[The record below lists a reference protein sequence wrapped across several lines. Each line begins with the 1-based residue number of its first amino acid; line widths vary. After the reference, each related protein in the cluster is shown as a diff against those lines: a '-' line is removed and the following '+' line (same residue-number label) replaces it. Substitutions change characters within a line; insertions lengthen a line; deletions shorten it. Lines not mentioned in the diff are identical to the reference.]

1 MTRTPIRLPRRL
13 LAAIALLCASFAA
26 TTTAHSQGTRL
37 WPQTHAEDLEHGTP
51 QGVIITSDGKL
62 RFGPAATEQLTT
74 PSTFI
79 WGIVE
84 EPEDAT
90 GGNAVDIA
98 TGSPATVLHN
108 DKPLFTSHALAVT
121 ALALGPDGNL
131 YAATMPDGKIYKLD
145 PKSPKP
151 LDETTAPVTFDLTQ
165 FDSTKPDADK
175 SDAKT
180 TKSHYIWQLTFD
192 KSGNLFAATGA
203 PGVIYK
209 IPAAE
214 PAKAAPFFTTD
225 EAHIRSLAWDQHG
238 NLIAG
243 SDGSGLIYR
252 ISPEGKGY
260 VLFSA
265 PRREIPALAVA
276 ADGTI
281 YAADLGDKSHNP
293 LPQLP
298 VQNGLGITIT
308 ISQPGSVQAANASTT
323 LPEGTEIYA
332 LAPNQAPRKIWSG
345 KDEIVYGLAA
355 IPSGVLAFTGNRCR
369 ILEIHP
375 DGSSA
380 DLAHLDAQQVT
391 AFAPVVDGY
400 LWLIGT
406 SNTGRQYMLGGLSHP
421 GIPRHFPDPGHTYSS
436 DVLDAGS
443 FSRWGRI
450 EVDPASHGYKLLTR
464 SGNIEQPIRNA
475 KDWGWTDWQP
485 VTDGRIASPPGRYLQ
500 WKAVLQNEGELSGV
514 AVNYL
519 PVNSA
524 PVVDEILVVPGARVA
539 PAAPATTTPT
549 INIAFP
555 NPSQSTLS
563 FDGGSSTNSPLQA
576 QKDRTAVTVRWAAHD
591 DNGDDLS
598 YDLFLRGDGETIWR
612 PLKKSVTDKYF
623 SFYSSTRPD
632 GGYQVK
638 VISSDYPAHTPADA
652 LTGEAISDRFELDT
666 TPPVLSALKA
676 TTSGSAIA
684 VTFTAHDA
692 TSPITR
698 AEYSL
703 DAGPWQY
710 IEPVGNLSDSP
721 DERYDFRIPLDATD
735 KPAEHLV
742 TVRVYDRHDNV
753 GAAKAVVPAL
763 HPAPTA
769 PTK

>member
-1 MTRTPIRLPRRL
+1 MNRTPIRLPRPL
-13 LAAIALLCASFAA
+13 LSVLALFCAVTAASPI
-26 TTTAHSQGTRL
+26 AHSQGTRL

-51 QGVIITSDGKL
+51 QGVTITSDGKL

-151 LDETTAPVTFDLTQ
+151 LDETTAPVVFDLAQ
-165 FDSTKPDADK
+165 FDSPKPDATKTDSKPAK
-175 SDAKT
+175 SR
-180 TKSHYIWQLTFD
+180 YIWQLTFD

-209 IPAAE
+209 IPVAA
-214 PAKAAPFFTTD
+214 PAKAALFFSTD
-225 EAHIRSLAWDQHG
+225 EAHIRSLAWDKQG

-308 ISQPGSVQAANASTT
+308 FSQPGSVQAANASTT

-355 IPSGVLAFTGNRCR
+355 IPSGILAFTGNRGR

-391 AFAPVVDGY
+391 AFQPTRTV
-400 LWLIGT
+400 WLIGT
-406 SNTGRQYMLGGLSHP
+406 SNTGRLYALAASKP
-421 GIPRHFPDPGHTYSS
+421 ADTHTYSS
-436 DVLDAGS
+436 DVLDSGS

-450 EVDPASHGYKLLTR
+450 EVDPSSHGYKLLTR

-485 VTDGRIASPPGRYLQ
+485 LADGRIASPPGRYLQ
-500 WKAVLQNEGELSGV
+500 WKAVLQESGELSVV

-524 PVVDEILVVPGARVA
+524 PVVDEILVVPGARVTP
-539 PAAPATTTPT
+539 PAVSSTAPT
-549 INIAFP
+549 ITIAFP
-555 NPSQSTLS
+555 NPSQTTLS
-563 FDGGSSTNSPLQA
+563 FDGGAGTNAPLQA
-576 QKDRTAVTVRWAAHD
+576 QKDKSAVTVRWAAHD
-591 DNGDDLS
+591 DNADDLT
-598 YDLFLRGDGETIWR
+598 YDLYLRGDGESIWR

-623 SFYSSTRPD
+623 SFDASTLPD

-638 VISSDYPAHTPADA
+638 VIASDSPAHTPADA
-652 LTGEAISDRFELDT
+652 LTGEAISERFELDT

-684 VTFTAHDA
+684 VTLTAHDA

-710 IEPVGNLSDSP
+710 VEPIGDLSDSP
-721 DERYDFRIPLDATD
+721 DERYDFRIPLTDAAS
-735 KPAEHLV
+735 AEHLV
-742 TVRVYDRHDNV
+742 TVRVYDRHDNI

-763 HPAPTA
+763 QSAPTA

>member
-1 MTRTPIRLPRRL
+1 MTRTPIRLPRPL
-13 LAAIALLCASFAA
+13 PAAFALLCAVTAA
-26 TTTAHSQGTRL
+26 SPLAHSQGTRL

-51 QGVIITSDGKL
+51 QGVTITSDGKL

-84 EPEDAT
+84 EPAT
-90 GGNAVDIA
+90 EAVDIA
-98 TGSPATVLHN
+98 TGSPATVLRN

-151 LDETTAPVTFDLTQ
+151 LDETTAPVVFDLAQ
-165 FDSTKPDADK
+165 FDTSK
-175 SDAKT
+175 SDTKSP
-180 TKSHYIWQLTFD
+180 KSHYIWQLTFGTD
-192 KSGNLFAATGA
+192 GHLYAATGA
-203 PGVIYK
+203 PGAIYR
-209 IPAAE
+209 IDI
-214 PAKAAPFFTTD
+214 KAPKADLFFSTD
-225 EAHIRSLAWDQHG
+225 EAHIRSLAWDKQG

-308 ISQPGSVQAANASTT
+308 FSQPGSVQAANASTT

-355 IPSGVLAFTGNRCR
+355 IPSGILAFTGNRGL

-391 AFAPVVDGY
+391 AFQPTQSG
-400 LWLIGT
+400 WLIGT
-406 SNTGRQYMLGGLSHP
+406 SNTGRLYALAASKP
-421 GIPRHFPDPGHTYSS
+421 ADTHTYSS
-436 DVLDAGS
+436 DVLDSGS

-485 VTDGRIASPPGRYLQ
+485 VTEGRITSPPGRYLQ
-500 WKAVLQNEGELSGV
+500 WKAVLQYEGELSGV

-524 PVVDEILVVPGARVA
+524 PVVDEILVVPGARVTP
-539 PAAPATTTPT
+539 PAASTTAPT
-549 INIAFP
+549 VNIAFP

-563 FDGGSSTNSPLQA
+563 FDGGSGANSPLQA
-576 QKDRTAVTVRWAAHD
+576 QKDKSAVTVRWAAHD
-591 DNGDDLS
+591 DNADDLT

-623 SFYSSTRPD
+623 SFDASTLPD

-638 VISSDYPAHTPADA
+638 VIASDSPAHTPADA
-652 LTGEAISDRFELDT
+652 LTGEAISERFELDT
-666 TPPVLSALKA
+666 TPPVLTALKA

-710 IEPVGNLSDSP
+710 VEPVGGLSDSP
-721 DERYDFRIPLDATD
+721 DERYDFRIPLDATA

-742 TVRVYDRHDNV
+742 TVRVYDRHDNI
-753 GAAKAVVPAL
+753 GAAKAIVPAL
-763 HPAPTA
+763 QSAPTA